1 MTKSLFTAAEVKKFK
16 EEQIAKQKGIDPIL
30 QQPFPNGTICQDHSH
45 STQHCRGALHLQTNA
60 FEGKVINAYTRC
72 LKWLTDVPLP
82 ALLRNLAI
90 YLEQDFSSNPYH
102 TGWQKSVRTEFNKLN
117 AKQMDEVLVSLGSSK
132 GNNSTSRKQLFSKL
146 VLDRSLGYDT
156 ILSVINKAKEL

>member
-16 EEQIAKQKGIDPIL
+16 EEQIIKQEGIDPIL
-30 QQPFPNGTICQDHSH
+30 QQPFPKGTICQDHSH

-60 FEGKVINAYTRC
+60 WEGKVINAYTRC

-82 ALLRNLAI
+82 TLLRNLAT
-90 YLEQDFSSNPYH
+90 YLEQDFSDNPYH
-102 TGWQKSVRTEFNKLN
+102 TGWQKSVRSEFNKLN
-117 AKQMDEVLVSLGSSK
+117 ARQMDDVLEKLGSNK

-146 VLDRSLGYDT
+146 VLDRSLGYVT
-156 ILSVINKAKEL
+156 ILFVINKAKEL